1 MQYLLEYSDTL
12 NSPYEAFS
20 YDAATM
26 NYPIRPHF
34 HYFMEIIYM
43 TEGMGRMECDGDS
56 YVMEEGDLILFLP
69 RTVHAIYSADERPL
83 KYDVLKF
90 NVNSLYTENSYAPK
104 IPLILNGINKNSR
117 PPVYFSR
124 REIQHIHAAEIFQ
137 ECRRE
142 LRNKNYGYDVIV
154 HNKICSLLVYLIRL
168 WKEKGFDI
176 NKASGGPAEENS
188 IYTITAYIDAH
199 IGEVIRVEDLA
210 ELCGMSYS
218 YFAKNFKQYYGR
230 SCKEY
235 IEFMQICKAEDMLL
249 FTDLDLSY
257 ISQETGFSDSSHFIK
272 SFRKW
277 KGITPGKYRVRHRN
291 KRN

>member
-1 MQYLLEYSDTL
+1 MQYLLEHSDTL

-34 HYFMEIIYM
+34 HYFMEMIYM
-43 TEGMGRMECDGDS
+43 VEGNGLMECDGDS
-56 YVMEEGDLILFLP
+56 YVMSAGDMILFLP
-69 RTVHAIYSADERPL
+69 RAVHAIYSADGRPM
-83 KYDVLKF
+83 KYDVIKF
-90 NVNSLYTENSYAPK
+90 DVNRLYMENSYAPK
-104 IPLILNGINKNSR
+104 IPVILNSANKSSYASIFFKKEEIR
-117 PPVYFSR
+117 HIPV
-124 REIQHIHAAEIFQ
+124 AEIFG

-142 LRNKNYGYDVIV
+142 LEKKNYGYDVIV
-154 HNKICSLLVYLIRL
+154 HNKICSLLMYLIRL
-168 WKEKGFDI
+168 WMDKGFDTDMST
-176 NKASGGPAEENS
+176 AYLEETNS
-188 IYTITAYIDAH
+188 IHTITAYIDAH
-199 IGEVIRVEDLA
+199 VGESIRVEELA
-210 ELCGMSYS
+210 EMCGMSYS

-249 FTDLDLSY
+249 FTDFDLSY

-277 KGITPGKYRVRHRN
+277 KGITPGKYRMRHM
-291 KRN
+291 K